1 MTDVHLPLWGR
12 PRTPDHAARPNA
24 REGARTG
31 GLELWLVLIACL
43 AAESIVGALLL
54 RQGGFWSPDSA
65 VRVVQVESLLR
76 ARYHDLAVP
85 YPAASL
91 DPAGRYFP
99 AGGWFRFERGGRFY
113 LAYLPYF
120 AMAAA
125 PFYRRLGPAGLLL
138 IPAAAGL
145 AAVWITYGVLRR
157 RAPGMAWAG
166 ALALGVG
173 TPLVIY
179 GAQFWDHAPAVAL
192 SAGALALA
200 VGEIDRDPAA
210 RPGRLALA
218 GVLLGLGFWIR
229 TEAYLLAIAAALG
242 WMSAS
247 APPRTKGIAALVA
260 GLALPAGVLWALNT
274 ALYGSPFGWKGH
286 DLVTTR
292 VGSAVQAVSGH
303 TPAAWAVE
311 KLGNAYYLLASPD
324 FFAFSPRAVALG
336 CGLAAALVV
345 SGLLL
350 RIGVARRLASVTA
363 AGGLCAIGVSGLIVS
378 GRTLLSGLLPA
389 APLVV
394 LALLPGGAAR
404 WERFL
409 WVTSA
414 LFTAAVIA
422 TGTHGGLQWGPR
434 YLLPILPALVWL
446 AAAAVARARD
456 AAPQVWPV
464 LRRGA
469 LGIAMVSLLI
479 QASGVDQVRQATA
492 QNARINQWLRG
503 IPARIV
509 ITPLEWLTL
518 GVGPLYFDKD
528 LMLVRS
534 PEDFKALVVHLSE
547 QRVGHWAY
555 IPYSGPIFAPHLVER
570 WTDGRSWRFHADD
583 DRTWNGI
590 RFVTFAGAAATQ
602 GAHPPS
608 WGSTPG
614 VAPFGGST
622 PEWGRLHTEAAA
634 GSP

>member
-1 MTDVHLPLWGR
+1 VTDVHLPLWGR
-12 PRTPDHAARPNA
+12 PPSPDRAARPNA
-24 REGARTG
+24 REGGRTG

-43 AAESIVGALLL
+43 AVEIVVGALLL

-65 VRVVQVESLLR
+65 MRVVQVESLLR
-76 ARYHDLAVP
+76 ARYHDVAVP

-99 AGGWFRFERGGRFY
+99 AGGWFHFERGGRFY

-125 PFYRRLGPAGLLL
+125 PFYRLLGPAGLLL

-166 ALALGVG
+166 ALALGAG

-179 GAQFWDHAPAVAL
+179 GAQFWDHAPTVAL

-218 GVLLGLGFWIR
+218 GALLGLGFWIR
-229 TEAYLLAIAAALG
+229 TEAYLLAIATALA
-242 WMSAS
+242 WLSAS
-247 APPRTKGIAALVA
+247 TPPRTRGVLALVS

-274 ALYGSPFGWKGH
+274 AFYGSPFGWKGH
-286 DLVTTR
+286 DLVATR

-303 TPAAWAVE
+303 TPAVWAGE
-311 KLGNAYYLLASPD
+311 KLGNAYYVLASPD
-324 FFAFSPRAVALG
+324 FFAFSPWAVAAG

-350 RIGVARRLASVTA
+350 RIGVARRSASATA
-363 AGGLCAIGVSGLIVS
+363 AGGLCAIAVGGLIFS
-378 GRTLLSGLLPA
+378 GRTVVSGLLPA
-389 APLVV
+389 APLVI
-394 LALLPGGAAR
+394 LALLPGGASR

-414 LFTAAVIA
+414 LFSAAVIA

-479 QASGVDQVRQATA
+479 QATGVDQVRQATA

-503 IPARIV
+503 IPAHIV
-509 ITPLEWLTL
+509 ITPLEWLML
-518 GVGPLYFDKD
+518 GAGPLYFEKE

-534 PEDFKALVVHLSE
+534 PEDFKTLVVHLSE
-547 QRVGHWAY
+547 QHVRRWAY
-555 IPYSGPIFAPHLVER
+555 IPYFGPIFAPRLVEQ
-570 WTDGRSWRFHADD
+570 WTDGRPWRFHADD

-590 RFVTFAGAAATQ
+590 RFVTFAGAAAGQ
-602 GAHPPS
+602 SPHRQAE
-608 WGSTPG
+608 
-614 VAPFGGST
+614 V
-622 PEWGRLHTEAAA
+622 AA